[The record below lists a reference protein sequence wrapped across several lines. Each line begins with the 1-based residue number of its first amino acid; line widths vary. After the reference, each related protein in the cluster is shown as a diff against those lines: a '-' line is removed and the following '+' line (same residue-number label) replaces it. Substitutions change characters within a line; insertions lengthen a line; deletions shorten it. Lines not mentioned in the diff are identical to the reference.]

1 MARIAGK
8 LRADLRAMEIQAND
22 PRTNPV
28 RGAGATPT
36 SGLSQ
41 FRGGRVV
48 GAGKKKSVKEIL
60 DPKLTHLSMLEK
72 KAESH
77 ADFQR
82 QIRRGLS
89 HVPPASP
96 RKVKP
101 SDLQFHH
108 SEAKGYKMPHT
119 LDSVLPS
126 EEDYIEGRGGY
137 SSSCSDD
144 DEVEGGAHHRTKNSA
159 SRMSDAMAMG
169 LHLGQH
175 LHSLHGAGFFRRF
188 ARGLHSAVIEPVKR
202 RAKAVAEGHHPIIN
216 KAGELIN
223 KAGEFRQNV
232 IEPIARPLLHLV
244 PHGDKIKMALD
255 ARDTVR
261 GLTNTFLPE
270 GKVKRAVKAIGLG
283 KGGNMYPS
291 GEYEGQGRESD
302 DVKMVKGGKKRR
314 APAKDGD
321 GRKKRAEIVK
331 KVMREKGMKMIEASK
346 YVKAHS
352 LY

>member
-1 MARIAGK
+1 
-8 LRADLRAMEIQAND
+8 MEIQAND

-28 RGAGATPT
+28 TGAGATP
-36 SGLSQ
+36 SMGLSQ
-41 FRGGRVV
+41 FRGGSDLQCDHESAPAY
-48 GAGKKKSVKEIL
+48 GAGRAIGAGRRRGAGKKSVKEML
-60 DPKLTHLSMLEK
+60 DPKLTHLDMLEK
-72 KAESH
+72 KAANR

-82 QIRRGLS
+82 HIRRNEPRI
-89 HVPPASP
+89 PPVSP
-96 RKVKP
+96 RKVRP

-119 LDSVLPS
+119 LASVLPS
-126 EEDYIEGRGGY
+126 EEDYIEGSGRHSC
-137 SSSCSDD
+137 SSSTSSDD

-175 LHSLHGAGFFRRF
+175 LHSLHGKGFFRRF
-188 ARGLHSAVIEPVKR
+188 ARGFRSAVIEPVKR
-202 RAKAVAEGHHPIIN
+202 AAKAVAPIIN
-216 KAGELIN
+216 KV
-223 KAGEFRQNV
+223 GEFRQNV

-244 PHGDKIKMALD
+244 PHGDKIRMALD
-255 ARDTVR
+255 TRDTVR

-291 GEYEGQGRESD
+291 GPYEGQGRESD
-302 DVKMVKGGKKRR
+302 DVKMIKGGKKRR
-314 APAKDGD
+314 APAGASD
-321 GRKKRAEIVK
+321 GRRKRAEIVK
-331 KVMREKGMKMIEASK
+331 KVMKEKGMKMIMASK
-346 YVKAHS
+346 YVKAHG